1 MYIGGKILR
10 IRKIILYSAAIA
22 VLVAAIAFSVLFVLK
37 LNNEYAPSFASSIE
51 SRTYELSGWQFR
63 WGDSPV
69 DADGRFLWMDED
81 YENSEWTDFE
91 FPGRPP
97 NSENHRSIWIKTV
110 LPDID
115 MKHASFRFRAPQ
127 NTVEVYLE
135 DQLIYSYGTHDT
147 SERARTPGRTWHFAD
162 LPDGF
167 SGKTMYVRMS
177 SPFPHLAGYLIY
189 VAIGHR
195 GAHYLEIL
203 NMNLSP
209 LLVGSLSV
217 FLGLAII
224 MIQILSL
231 YRRNSDIYLGLGS
244 VFIGGWLL
252 SECNL
257 FQLIAAAPVAMTYS
271 ANFFIFL
278 APVWLLIYIERNF
291 ITKNSAFS
299 KLMKIIALE
308 HAVFTVAAF
317 ALDFAGIISVLDS
330 VRVFHIL
337 LAASILISICGTIKS
352 IIDGEKSAR
361 VLLVGILALG
371 LSGLFDT
378 FTFFY
383 DTSQQQQI
391 NIVSQAGMLIFL
403 TVLMINAALRIK
415 QLYKQIELQSK
426 KTETNYKS
434 LFTNMTD
441 GFALNRLEYDED
453 GRLKNCIICE
463 ANDAFTEKIGLSK
476 EELIGSDLLLLI
488 PEIGEICQGL
498 CDAEEEA
505 AATGDS
511 RIINDAV
518 RLMDNWYRLSIFY
531 PQKDYMSI
539 IFSDVTAMKN
549 AEEIIRRQ
557 AYTDSMTG
565 FHNRLF
571 FEAEMS
577 RMNAQL
583 SALKPLSII
592 VIDID
597 GLKITND
604 TFGHNAGD
612 ELLKKAAAII
622 RKIFK
627 GCGVISRIGGDEFCI
642 LLPRTEQRL
651 AQEKTD
657 YLLRLLNRANSLYPS
672 IPISMSIG
680 IASTEEDE
688 NDDIYGVYRRA
699 DDDMYK
705 YKISQT
711 SSDKSRVVDMLL
723 AALSEKDYVAQGHV
737 ERISRLCQQMADTLD
752 LRESQKRNL
761 LLLSKIHDLGKIGVP
776 DEILNKPGKLTRKEF
791 DRMKSHVSIGF
802 NIASR
807 AKELVSVAPYILHH
821 HEHWDGTGYPD
832 GLRGEE
838 IPLECR
844 ILGIID
850 AFDAMTNDRPYQEG
864 ISVEEAV
871 EEIKRG
877 AGKQFDPYLVEKF
890 LEILAAGNRKSDTD
904 VRDNIVRRENA
915 DAGNNAI
922 NRDNVNS

>member
-1 MYIGGKILR
+1 ML
-10 IRKIILYSAAIA
+10 A
-22 VLVAAIAFSVLFVLK
+22 VSIVVSV
-37 LNNEYAPSFASSIE
+37 
-51 SRTYELSGWQFR
+51 
-63 WGDSPV
+63 
-69 DADGRFLWMDED
+69 
-81 YENSEWTDFE
+81 
-91 FPGRPP
+91 
-97 NSENHRSIWIKTV
+97 
-110 LPDID
+110 
-115 MKHASFRFRAPQ
+115 
-127 NTVEVYLE
+127 
-135 DQLIYSYGTHDT
+135 
-147 SERARTPGRTWHFAD
+147 
-162 LPDGF
+162 
-167 SGKTMYVRMS
+167 
-177 SPFPHLAGYLIY
+177 
-189 VAIGHR
+189 
-195 GAHYLEIL
+195 
-203 NMNLSP
+203 
-209 LLVGSLSV
+209 
-217 FLGLAII
+217 
-224 MIQILSL
+224 
-231 YRRNSDIYLGLGS
+231 
-244 VFIGGWLL
+244 
-252 SECNL
+252 
-257 FQLIAAAPVAMTYS
+257 
-271 ANFFIFL
+271 
-278 APVWLLIYIERNF
+278 
-291 ITKNSAFS
+291 
-299 KLMKIIALE
+299 
-308 HAVFTVAAF
+308 
-317 ALDFAGIISVLDS
+317 
-330 VRVFHIL
+330 
-337 LAASILISICGTIKS
+337 CGTIKS
-352 IIDGEKSAR
+352 IIDGEKAP
-361 VLLVGILALG
+361 VYLVGILALG
-371 LSGLFDT
+371 LSGLSDT

-391 NIVSQAGMLIFL
+391 NIVSQAGMLVFL
-403 TVLMINAALRIK
+403 TVLMINAAMKIR
-415 QLYKQIELQSK
+415 QLYRRIELQSR

-441 GFALNRLEYDED
+441 GFTLNRLEYDDE
-453 GRLKNCIICE
+453 GHLKSCIICE
-463 ANDAFTEKIGLSK
+463 VNDAFSEKFGL
-476 EELIGSDLLLLI
+476 ERDELIGSDLLLLL
-488 PEIGEICQGL
+488 PEISEIVSMRSYA
-498 CDAEEEA
+498 DDETA
-505 AATGDS
+505 AAGETHTTDE
-511 RIINDAV
+511 AV
-518 RLMDNWYRLSIFY
+518 RLMGNWYKLSIFY
-531 PQKDYMSI
+531 PQRNYMSI

-549 AEEIIRRQ
+549 AEETIRRQ

-565 FHNRLF
+565 FYNRTF

-577 RMNAQL
+577 RMNTEL
-583 SALKPLSII
+583 DVLRPLSIV

>member
-1 MYIGGKILR
+1 MTYTGPWLCFHRRMADSRNATCSNSLQQLR
-10 IRKIILYSAAIA
+10 RHDLFSQLLHIPGASVA
-22 VLVAAIAFSVLFVLK
+22 VDIYRTQFYNEELRLFKTNEDNSTGTCSV
-37 LNNEYAPSFASSIE
+37 
-51 SRTYELSGWQFR
+51 
-63 WGDSPV
+63 
-69 DADGRFLWMDED
+69 
-81 YENSEWTDFE
+81 
-91 FPGRPP
+91 
-97 NSENHRSIWIKTV
+97 
-110 LPDID
+110 
-115 MKHASFRFRAPQ
+115 
-127 NTVEVYLE
+127 
-135 DQLIYSYGTHDT
+135 
-147 SERARTPGRTWHFAD
+147 
-162 LPDGF
+162 
-167 SGKTMYVRMS
+167 
-177 SPFPHLAGYLIY
+177 
-189 VAIGHR
+189 HR
-195 GAHYLEIL
+195 G
-203 NMNLSP
+203 
-209 LLVGSLSV
+209 SV
-217 FLGLAII
+217 CLISRVSYPFL
-224 MIQILSL
+224 
-231 YRRNSDIYLGLGS
+231 
-244 VFIGGWLL
+244 
-252 SECNL
+252 
-257 FQLIAAAPVAMTYS
+257 
-271 ANFFIFL
+271 
-278 APVWLLIYIERNF
+278 
-291 ITKNSAFS
+291 
-299 KLMKIIALE
+299 
-308 HAVFTVAAF
+308 
-317 ALDFAGIISVLDS
+317 S

-752 LRESQKRNL
+752 LRESQKNL
-761 LLLSKIHDLGKIGVP
+761 LLLSKIQI
-776 DEILNKPGKLTRKEF
+776 
-791 DRMKSHVSIGF
+791 S
-802 NIASR
+802 
-807 AKELVSVAPYILHH
+807 AK
-821 HEHWDGTGYPD
+821 
-832 GLRGEE
+832 
-838 IPLECR
+838 
-844 ILGIID
+844 
-850 AFDAMTNDRPYQEG
+850 
-864 ISVEEAV
+864 
-871 EEIKRG
+871 
-877 AGKQFDPYLVEKF
+877 
-890 LEILAAGNRKSDTD
+890 
-904 VRDNIVRRENA
+904 
-915 DAGNNAI
+915 
-922 NRDNVNS
+922 

>member
-1 MYIGGKILR
+1 M
-10 IRKIILYSAAIA
+10 
-22 VLVAAIAFSVLFVLK
+22 
-37 LNNEYAPSFASSIE
+37 
-51 SRTYELSGWQFR
+51 
-63 WGDSPV
+63 
-69 DADGRFLWMDED
+69 
-81 YENSEWTDFE
+81 
-91 FPGRPP
+91 
-97 NSENHRSIWIKTV
+97 
-110 LPDID
+110 
-115 MKHASFRFRAPQ
+115 
-127 NTVEVYLE
+127 
-135 DQLIYSYGTHDT
+135 
-147 SERARTPGRTWHFAD
+147 
-162 LPDGF
+162 
-167 SGKTMYVRMS
+167 
-177 SPFPHLAGYLIY
+177 
-189 VAIGHR
+189 
-195 GAHYLEIL
+195 
-203 NMNLSP
+203 
-209 LLVGSLSV
+209 
-217 FLGLAII
+217 
-224 MIQILSL
+224 
-231 YRRNSDIYLGLGS
+231 
-244 VFIGGWLL
+244 
-252 SECNL
+252 
-257 FQLIAAAPVAMTYS
+257 
-271 ANFFIFL
+271 
-278 APVWLLIYIERNF
+278 
-291 ITKNSAFS
+291 
-299 KLMKIIALE
+299 
-308 HAVFTVAAF
+308 
-317 ALDFAGIISVLDS
+317 
-330 VRVFHIL
+330 
-337 LAASILISICGTIKS
+337 
-352 IIDGEKSAR
+352 
-361 VLLVGILALG
+361 
-371 LSGLFDT
+371 
-378 FTFFY
+378 
-383 DTSQQQQI
+383 
-391 NIVSQAGMLIFL
+391 
-403 TVLMINAALRIK
+403 
-415 QLYKQIELQSK
+415 
-426 KTETNYKS
+426 
-434 LFTNMTD
+434 
-441 GFALNRLEYDED
+441 
-453 GRLKNCIICE
+453 
-463 ANDAFTEKIGLSK
+463 
-476 EELIGSDLLLLI
+476 IGSDLLLLI

-776 DEILNKPGKLTRKEF
+776 DEILNKPG
-791 DRMKSHVSIGF
+791 
-802 NIASR
+802 N
-807 AKELVSVAPYILHH
+807 
-821 HEHWDGTGYPD
+821 
-832 GLRGEE
+832 
-838 IPLECR
+838 
-844 ILGIID
+844 
-850 AFDAMTNDRPYQEG
+850 
-864 ISVEEAV
+864 
-871 EEIKRG
+871 
-877 AGKQFDPYLVEKF
+877 
-890 LEILAAGNRKSDTD
+890 
-904 VRDNIVRRENA
+904 
-915 DAGNNAI
+915 
-922 NRDNVNS
+922 